1 MEFLYI
7 ICQLA
12 AADICET
19 HRVDLTGAP
28 PLACIFSAQAELARL
43 ARPGWR
49 VASWRCGER
58 FVADLAR
65 SEVGTAPVTD

>member
-1 MEFLYI
+1 MEFLYV

-12 AADICET
+12 AADVCET

-28 PLACIFSAQAELARL
+28 PLACVYSAQTEL

-49 VASWRCGER
+49 VAGWRCGER
-58 FVADLAR
+58 FATDVAS
-65 SEVGTAPVTD
+65 SELGAAPME